1 MTRIWQTTAAKY
13 FYLPPRSQ
21 RAQNKPLFHNTRSRS
36 RTTGPSKTRPH
47 STFAKWELDDVSRN
61 TEKWITELEVL
72 RGDLQT
78 IDVQCDNS

>member
-21 RAQNKPLFHNTRSRS
+21 RAQNKPLFWTTRSRS
-36 RTTGPSKTRPH
+36 RTTGPSKTRSH
-47 STFAKWELDDVSRN
+47 NNFAKWELDDITGN
-61 TEKWITELEVL
+61 TEKWITKLEVL

-78 IDVQCDNS
+78 IDVQIDNS